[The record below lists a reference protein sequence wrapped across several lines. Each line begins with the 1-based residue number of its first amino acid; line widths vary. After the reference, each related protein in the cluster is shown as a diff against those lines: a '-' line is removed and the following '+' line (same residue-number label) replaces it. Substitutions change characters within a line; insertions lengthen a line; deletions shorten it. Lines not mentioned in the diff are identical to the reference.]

1 MLGILHL
8 RIYVLNTNTLQ
19 VYFWYTKLVYL
30 KSAKLEQLI
39 LYLMHFNCE
48 YCTSK
53 CIAEVQLKIYWS
65 ILDCAKVELL
75 QVHFR

>member
-30 KSAKLEQLI
+30 KSDQLEQQI

-53 CIAEVQLKIYWS
+53 SIAEVQLKIYWS
-65 ILDCAKVELL
+65 IFWLC
-75 QVHFR
+75 